1 MWSIVGRRRSQRQLR
16 DGSIFATVSY
26 LAALSQTPTVAW
38 ERAQE
43 GASAR
48 HSIMWATLARSW
60 DAFGR
65 MSSAL
70 APRVRCDLLSV
81 RARARPWR
89 AHPSGCTVGGCPTAG
104 VRRRWVHRRRASNAS
119 RWLRRRWRAAAQP
132 PARCWRGGGCG
143 RGGRMPV
150 APAVDVCG
158 GDGES
163 APARKATSTAEL
175 GGASNAQVA
184 AARPGRPNR
193 HENRAIKSCVSV
205 ARYIVL
211 NNCLLVLAAGGGQD
225 RD

>member
-1 MWSIVGRRRSQRQLR
+1 MVVVGRRRSQRQLR
-16 DGSIFATVSY
+16 DGSIFATVSC

-70 APRVRCDLLSV
+70 APRVRCDLLAV

-119 RWLRRRWRAAAQP
+119 AMLARWRLRPRRAHA
-132 PARCWRGGGCG
+132 GCTS
-143 RGGRMPV
+143 
-150 APAVDVCG
+150 CG

-163 APARKATSTAEL
+163 ASARKATSQRERRRGRRRL
-175 GGASNAQVA
+175 GRAMHRLLLLAQTGTKIAQCTV
-184 AARPGRPNR
+184 NR
-193 HENRAIKSCVSV
+193 SACVGGLV
-205 ARYIVL
+205 CFAQF
-211 NNCLLVLAAGGGQD
+211 LLF
-225 RD
+225 